1 MFTLLLP
8 EIQNIVHH
16 DLQNTYGYFVTT
28 GGNSS
33 SEGALMTAAK
43 EMAVTLGCLS
53 GEDTMW
59 LGGGRGRGGGVY
71 ITPAECSWGGIFCG
85 SKGIYTVA
93 SRIPIDCPH

>member
-16 DLQNTYGYFVTT
+16 DLQNTYCYFVTS

-33 SEGALMTAAK
+33 SEGLLMTAAK

-53 GEDTMW
+53 REDTMR
-59 LGGGRGRGGGVY
+59 LGGGGGFVY
-71 ITPAECSWGGIFCG
+71 ITPAECFWGGIFCG